1 MVLASNV
8 DELNFLAARLE
19 TLSAGER
26 AELNAALQAPQSELF
41 SIGRI
46 TDFPENVDYYVHL
59 PEVHGPAQ
67 LGDYYLNRSGMVDMP
82 EEWKGGIDTAQFGR
96 YVAQQEQGVFTQYGY
111 LVKSGDEWQKVHEG
125 QPVPE
130 EYRVLSFPSPEILR
144 DAANITTPI
153 QSEPQPQKVLPII
166 LNGKDSAER
175 MKEITDRLETGIQQ
189 LFDSD
194 RYKAYLTTMAKFHN
208 YSFNNTLLIAM
219 QGGQLVAGF
228 NKWKDTF
235 HRTVKKG
242 EKGIK
247 ILAPAP
253 YKVKQKM
260 EKLDEQGKPILD
272 KDGKPLTE
280 EKTVQIP
287 AFKVVSVFDVSQT
300 EGEPLPSIAVDELS
314 GSVQDYTAYYQSD
327 FAYDIKMLRESAR
340 SDQPEDKLLLWLS
353 RPSGTFCFRERD
365 VLLKDTQAYNTWKF
379 CGEQT
384 HDRILAYAVELTG
397 TANGTLQGNLYEL
410 DYQQHFQHIR
420 DAALP
425 VGSNR
430 LIYESGMREIGL
442 KEHFDSR
449 SDKYFGEFV
458 RYEMQPRDPELLQ
471 AAIRQEQRSRE
482 SAQPG
487 DFKEHLAALHTGLI
501 EAEAQRIAADMKWLA
516 APNSPD
522 KNHFMVEVSPYFT
535 KLASSRDTDQLLA
548 MLPYKSMHLSSVKDR
563 FGIYA
568 LVDKKENRDRGIR
581 KPRASVRKQLSETKQ
596 AASPKKAAARSKQ
609 HEMKV

>member
-1 MVLASNV
+1 MSVQLVIAEKPSV
-8 DELNFLAARLE
+8 ARSIAAVIGADEKQN
-19 TLSAGER
+19 GYW
-26 AELNAALQAPQSELF
+26 Q
-41 SIGRI
+41 
-46 TDFPENVDYYVHL
+46 
-59 PEVHGPAQ
+59 
-67 LGDYYLNRSGMVDMP
+67 
-82 EEWKGGIDTAQFGR
+82 GG
-96 YVAQQEQGVFTQYGY
+96 GY
-111 LVKSGDEWQKVHEG
+111 LVSWCIGHLVSFAEAGQYDEKYCKWKYEDL
-125 QPVPE
+125 P
-130 EYRVLSFPSPEILR
+130 IL
-144 DAANITTPI
+144 
-153 QSEPQPQKVLPII
+153 PQPWQFIVPDEKKQQFEIVRSL
-166 LNGKDSAER
+166 LNR
-175 MKEITDRLETGIQQ
+175 P
-189 LFDSD
+189 DSD
-194 RYKAYLTTMAKFHN
+194 YDAL
-208 YSFNNTLLIAM
+208 
-219 QGGQLVAGF
+219 
-228 NKWKDTF
+228 
-235 HRTVKKG
+235 
-242 EKGIK
+242 
-247 ILAPAP
+247 
-253 YKVKQKM
+253 
-260 EKLDEQGKPILD
+260 
-272 KDGKPLTE
+272 
-280 EKTVQIP
+280 
-287 AFKVVSVFDVSQT
+287 
-300 EGEPLPSIAVDELS
+300 
-314 GSVQDYTAYYQSD
+314 YQSALCRAKAD
-327 FAYDIKMLRESAR
+327 WLVGIKMLREAAR

-425 VGSNR
+425 VGANR
-430 LIYESGMREIGL
+430 LIYESGMREIGP

-449 SDKYFGEFV
+449 PDKYFGEFV

-501 EAEAQRIAADMKWLA
+501 EAEAQRIVADMKRLA

-522 KNHFMVEVSPYFT
+522 KNHFIVEVSPYFT

-548 MLPYKSMHLSSVKDR
+548 MLPYKSLHLSSVKDR

-568 LVDKKENRDRGIR
+568 LVDKNENRDKNIR

-609 HEMKV
+609 HEMEV